1 MKQHAQSPKSIS
13 WLYYIIPPS
22 ILAAITAIVYY
33 PSLHYEFQF
42 DDIAN
47 ITKHFNIRHST
58 LSSLKFTG
66 TRWISYWLN
75 SIYYSIG
82 KFDPYAYRVGN
93 VIIHSINGILIFL
106 ILFTALS
113 QLKKENFFKLHA
125 FAISFLS
132 SLLFL
137 LHPVQTQTV
146 SYVIQGELE
155 GLATLTILSMVLCL
169 FKMSATKNATSRF
182 VLLGLLFGLAA
193 LSCGTKEIAI
203 ISPAL
208 LIIFDWFFIAQGDLK
223 NFKKRIWI
231 YALLSIFI
239 IGLYLLLIK
248 SAFFTKILEYKK
260 NNIGNVIT
268 HDPNEMITPWNFCI
282 SQFKVLLHYLWI
294 FIWPFNISVEY
305 DWMMARGFFAADC
318 ILPLMALLCL
328 AWAVIKLLIKNIA
341 DPRAFGLIWFF
352 ACLAPR
358 SSIIPS
364 PELLVDYKTY
374 MASFGYLFL
383 LSSALVYVFAKCAK
397 YYQAIPL
404 LKNQYY
410 GSAIASLILALPVG
424 LYTMHRNTVWRSG
437 LEFWENIIQNAPGK
451 ARGYNNYAVE
461 LSQKLRKFQEA
472 IPYFQKAIAM
482 DQKYADPCNNLAVAY
497 SHIGKIDEAIGALK
511 QGLSINPTYPEGY
524 NNLASFLILK
534 KDYAQAEKMLEV
546 ALKLR
551 PHYGKAYFNKGRIY
565 LEKGDQE
572 KAWECFK
579 DSCTKADL
587 DTDIGFSTYGK
598 VSLALKKSTDAIF
611 AYKKTLELNPQYP
624 EAKFNLANAY
634 YLCAQYEQA
643 IVCYQDVLR
652 ENPNELRAQYNMGE
666 SYLKLNQPQKAI
678 ECFNRSERIRGEMPQ
693 LPIRIAACLEKMGKK
708 QQAIT
713 RLHDVFN
720 DAKAPENLKQMAKA
734 LIAQMENSVNNTKSA

>member
-1 MKQHAQSPKSIS
+1 MKRQSPQALSYS

-22 ILAAITAIVYY
+22 ILAAITAIIYY
-33 PSLHYEFQF
+33 PSLNYEFQF

-47 ITKHFNIRHST
+47 ITKHFNIRHNT

-82 KFDPYAYRVGN
+82 KFNPYAYRVGN
-93 VIIHSINGILIFL
+93 VIIHTSNGILVFL
-106 ILFTALS
+106 ILFTALC
-113 QLKKENFFKLHA
+113 QLKKESFFKQYA
-125 FAISFLS
+125 FVISFLS
-132 SLLFL
+132 ALLFL

-155 GLATLTILSMVLCL
+155 GLAALTILSMVFCL
-169 FKMSATKNATSRF
+169 LKMCSAKSDTNRYL
-182 VLLGLLFGLAA
+182 LLGLLFGLTA

-208 LIIFDWFFIAQGDLK
+208 LVIFDWFFIAQGDWK
-223 NFKKRIWI
+223 DFRKRIWI

-239 IGLYLLLIK
+239 IGLYLILIK
-248 SAFFTKILEYKK
+248 SAFFTKIFEYKK

-268 HDPNEMITPWNFCI
+268 DDPNAMITPWSFFI

-305 DWMMARGFFAADC
+305 DWVLAKGFFAPDC
-318 ILPLMALLCL
+318 IIPLIVLLCI
-328 AWAVIKLLIKNIA
+328 AWGICKLLIKHNA
-341 DPRAFGLIWFF
+341 HLVAFGSMWFF
-352 ACLAPR
+352 ACMAPR
-358 SSIIPS
+358 SSFIPS

-383 LSSALVYVFAKCAK
+383 LSSGLIYLFVKSAK
-397 YYQAIPL
+397 YYKKFPL
-404 LKNQYY
+404 LANQHY
-410 GSAIASLILALPVG
+410 GAVFASLILALPIG
-424 LYTMHRNTVWRSG
+424 LYTVQRNKVWRSG

-461 LSQKLRKFQEA
+461 LSQKLHKFEDA

-482 DQKYADPCNNLAVAY
+482 DRKYADPCNNLAVAY
-497 SHIGKIDEAIGALK
+497 SHIGKIDQAIDALK

-534 KDYAQAEKMLEV
+534 RDYVQAEKMLNI

-551 PHYGKAYFNKGRIY
+551 PHYGKAFFNMGRIY
-565 LEKGDQE
+565 LEKGNQE

-579 DSCTKADL
+579 NSCTKADL
-587 DTDIGFSTYGK
+587 DTDIGFATYAK
-598 VSLALKKSTDAIF
+598 VSLALKKTEDAIF
-611 AYKKTLELNPQYP
+611 GYKKTLELNPQYP

-634 YLCAQYEQA
+634 FIAMQYEQA
-643 IVCYQDVLR
+643 IAMYQEVLG
-652 ENPNELRAQYNMGE
+652 ENPNELRAFYNQGE
-666 SYLKLNQPQKAI
+666 AYFKLNQPQKAI
-678 ECFNRSERIRGEMPQ
+678 DCFNRSEKIRGEMPQ
-693 LPIRIAACLEKMGKK
+693 LPIRIAACLEKMGKR

-713 RLHDVFN
+713 KLYDILN
-720 DAKAPENLKQMAKA
+720 DAKAPENLKQLAKN
-734 LIAQMENSVNNTKSA
+734 LIAQMENQSMKVKTA